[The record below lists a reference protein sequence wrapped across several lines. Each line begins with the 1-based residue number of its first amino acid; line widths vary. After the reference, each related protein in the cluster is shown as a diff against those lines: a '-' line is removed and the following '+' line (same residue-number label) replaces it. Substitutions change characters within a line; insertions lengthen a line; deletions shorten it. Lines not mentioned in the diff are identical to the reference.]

1 MPASMA
7 TRNRSASDRPT
18 RLATRRWAGGMR
30 EIITE
35 MKTTLSIPSTTS
47 IALKAMKL
55 AQTCGS
61 ARKSIIVTLWGIG
74 SSRLYPGANS
84 VGPLG
89 GPWPKP
95 TLNGSPAAQRVNCP
109 NSGEAHRGDDGEGNG
124 LAAAQ
129 IAAAAQSMMTRGRD
143 AIEQRETDARKR
155 SAREKHATMEGR

>member
-1 MPASMA
+1 
-7 TRNRSASDRPT
+7 
-18 RLATRRWAGGMR
+18 MR
-30 EIITE
+30 EIMTE

-84 VGPLG
+84 VAPLG

-95 TLNGSPAAQRVNCP
+95 TLIRLP
-109 NSGEAHRGDDGEGNG
+109 
-124 LAAAQ
+124 
-129 IAAAAQSMMTRGRD
+129 GR
-143 AIEQRETDARKR
+143 AESELPQLR
-155 SAREKHATMEGR
+155 